1 MGMELIFRIHT
12 MMWLFCEKCT
22 NGTMFRLRCIIRFKN
37 GMETLTVQL
46 KNHRIDVVNEIINN
60 KSENIKTNL
69 Y

>member
-1 MGMELIFRIHT
+1 
-12 MMWLFCEKCT
+12 
-22 NGTMFRLRCIIRFKN
+22 
-37 GMETLTVQL
+37 METLTVQL

>member
-1 MGMELIFRIHT
+1 
-12 MMWLFCEKCT
+12 
-22 NGTMFRLRCIIRFKN
+22 
-37 GMETLTVQL
+37 METLTAQL